1 MAIETNINITDPTRV
16 DSSGTVIPVDLVQ
29 HVDSSGTVN
38 IVFQRTADADGT
50 SDYLLTNTGSVID
63 GGQQSNYGSFG
74 AWSPSSVNDASQ
86 CNQQN
91 VTVTQSR
98 SRTHSITYFADY
110 RNDTYT
116 CSIITSPTGNGTQ
129 PDCVNPANSIG
140 GTYNEQVYV
149 NSNSTVT
156 QPNDV
161 QTRSASVT
169 NTAYVP
175 PTTVFVRDTSI
186 ALTGGVF
193 TQTNPGTCAPVDE
206 SIGCGTSAFNCTV
219 SSTRIPYGNKTAV
232 MQTGNYET
240 TDCLNNVSVGG
251 QVQTV
256 YQPAITDGSA
266 QGVPV
271 ACTITYPNPDLA
283 TCETGTSL
291 GFGSQ
296 ELCNGT
302 IVSGAQTA
310 CFKTGQ
316 PGINYSGTS
325 CS

>member
-63 GGQQSNYGSFG
+63 GGQQDNYGSFG

-116 CSIITSPTGNGTQ
+116 CSVITSPTGNGTQ

-193 TQTNPGTCAPVDE
+193 TETN
-206 SIGCGTSAFNCTV
+206 SWN
-219 SSTRIPYGNKTAV
+219 
-232 MQTGNYET
+232 
-240 TDCLNNVSVGG
+240 
-251 QVQTV
+251 
-256 YQPAITDGSA
+256 
-266 QGVPV
+266 
-271 ACTITYPNPDLA
+271 
-283 TCETGTSL
+283 
-291 GFGSQ
+291 
-296 ELCNGT
+296 LC
-302 IVSGAQTA
+302 
-310 CFKTGQ
+310 
-316 PGINYSGTS
+316 S
-325 CS
+325 C